1 MKIMIYILQIWN
13 LFYNEWTL
21 SSVKKKEKVY
31 NKVRGWKPPA
41 SSVYQPYHI
50 HSILSI
56 SHQKTSPRIH
66 FNAWAMT
73 LKAIAGSVIS
83 RNFYNLFN
91 NTPHRILYRKIAW
104 PSKLTPRGFCTLW
117 HMIEFD
123 IPCSY
128 LVLSCKFGIADWK
141 QEQTYLSRL
150 KLYCTFICSLHVQT
164 LYQIFFLSLC
174 NTYILPHVEQ
184 IHIPLGLFAVQQ
196 ILVHIHCKEEKML
209 HIKYR

>member
-1 MKIMIYILQIWN
+1 MTKNYHTLQSILSLTNFCFQKSFILSFKYENNDIHPTNLKLVFIMNELLQVLKKN
-13 LFYNEWTL
+13 NGKYL
-21 SSVKKKEKVY
+21 SQ
-31 NKVRGWKPPA
+31 RGWKPLA
-41 SSVYQPYHI
+41 SSVYQPCHK

-91 NTPHRILYRKIAW
+91 NTPHRILYRKITW

-128 LVLSCKFGIADWK
+128 LVLSF
-141 QEQTYLSRL
+141 
-150 KLYCTFICSLHVQT
+150 
-164 LYQIFFLSLC
+164 
-174 NTYILPHVEQ
+174 
-184 IHIPLGLFAVQQ
+184 
-196 ILVHIHCKEEKML
+196 
-209 HIKYR
+209 

>member
-1 MKIMIYILQIWN
+1 M
-13 LFYNEWTL
+13 NELRQVFKKNTGKYL
-21 SSVKKKEKVY
+21 SQ
-31 NKVRGWKPPA
+31 RGWKPLA
-41 SSVYQPYHI
+41 SSVYQPCHK

-128 LVLSCKFGIADWK
+128 LVFGIADWK

-150 KLYCTFICSLHVQT
+150 KIYCTFVCSLHENT

-174 NTYILPHVEQ
+174 VIRTFCPT
-184 IHIPLGLFAVQQ
+184 
-196 ILVHIHCKEEKML
+196 
-209 HIKYR
+209 